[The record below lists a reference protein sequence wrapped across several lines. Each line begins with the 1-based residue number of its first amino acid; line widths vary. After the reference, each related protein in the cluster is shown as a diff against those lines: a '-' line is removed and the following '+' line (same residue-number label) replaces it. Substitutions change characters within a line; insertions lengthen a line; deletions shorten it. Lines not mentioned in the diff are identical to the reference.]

1 MRSDILQMFSK
12 SISTSMNQ
20 YCQENVLYTE
30 KKGGVGV
37 ISLMLDSFLD
47 KIQLN

>member
-1 MRSDILQMFSK
+1 MRNDILQMFSK

-20 YCQENVLYTE
+20 YCQENVLYIE
-30 KKGGVGV
+30 KGGGGV